1 MERPEMKCLKQ
12 PLTVFGLLLFA
23 ALSIGTL
30 AGAPVAADGNAG
42 ASPGAAEYVY
52 LHQTRNGSSAL
63 QKMSDR
69 SRLQCAAN

>member
-1 MERPEMKCLKQ
+1 MQCLKRH
-12 PLTVFGLLLFA
+12 LTVLGLLLLST
-23 ALSIGTL
+23 LSIG
-30 AGAPVAADGNAG
+30 AVARAQVAAGSN

-63 QKMSDR
+63 QKISDR